1 MSKRTCQNLSILE
14 PVIYRQTYSRRP
26 PGVEPGGL
34 RFKSNRSDYAISRS
48 LIDLH
53 CDCVMF
59 SNRWKLSNLSN
70 TCLTTSPTDKESG
83 YLEVRSGWRICFG
96 KSNLVDIKLLQS

>member
-1 MSKRTCQNLSILE
+1 MVQIHSPRPFLFGTSNL
-14 PVIYRQTYSRRP
+14 QTDLLAADRLVSDHD
-26 PGVEPGGL
+26 GL

-53 CDCVMF
+53 CDSVMF

-70 TCLTTSPTDKESG
+70 TCLH
-83 YLEVRSGWRICFG
+83 
-96 KSNLVDIKLLQS
+96 